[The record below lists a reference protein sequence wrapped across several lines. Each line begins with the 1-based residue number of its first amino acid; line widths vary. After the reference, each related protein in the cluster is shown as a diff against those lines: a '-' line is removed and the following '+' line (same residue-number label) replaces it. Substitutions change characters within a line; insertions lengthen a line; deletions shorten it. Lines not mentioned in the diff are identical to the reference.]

1 MTTGP
6 PPHERDT
13 LTLSMLPVPN
23 SVPSWVRLGVR
34 PGVHVG
40 PSVHVPGEQGLH
52 VGRAG
57 APMFALLAVLCGE
70 WREEDVEPSDYA
82 FAVGDG
88 LVIAPPE
95 PVCVHDFAWTAANE
109 RPRSCSAAVVGWFEA
124 SEVVQGAPK
133 SARVVYYALHAARA
147 LKAGQ
152 EITFH
157 YGSEYACVRARKGYS
172 VGEPAVV
179 LKERVPRSETP
190 AAVFGAHVRRDAFVM
205 Q

>member
-1 MTTGP
+1 
-6 PPHERDT
+6 
-13 LTLSMLPVPN
+13 
-23 SVPSWVRLGVR
+23 
-34 PGVHVG
+34 
-40 PSVHVPGEQGLH
+40 
-52 VGRAG
+52 
-57 APMFALLAVLCGE
+57 MFALLAVLCGE

-179 LKERVPRSETP
+179 LKPQGTGPEE
-190 AAVFGAHVRRDAFVM
+190 RDACGRLRRTCAPRCVRDAVNSW
-205 Q
+205 